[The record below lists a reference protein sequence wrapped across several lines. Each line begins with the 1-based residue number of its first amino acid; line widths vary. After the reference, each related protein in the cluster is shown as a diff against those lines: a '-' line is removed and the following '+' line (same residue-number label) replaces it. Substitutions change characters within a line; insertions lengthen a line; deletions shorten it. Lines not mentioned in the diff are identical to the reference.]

1 MPTLTRWMVKT
12 ALGWLVAGL
21 VLGVAM
27 QLPLAARV
35 PALAAVWPT
44 YLHLLVVGWLTQ
56 LVFGVAFWLFPRYSA
71 ERPRGSERLGW
82 AVYALV
88 NAALLLRLGAEPF
101 RAWAVVRPALALSAL
116 LHLAAVGL
124 FIVNTWP
131 RLKPRGQSG

>member
-1 MPTLTRWMVKT
+1 MPALTRWMVKT
-12 ALGWLVAGL
+12 ALAWLIAALILGL
-21 VLGVAM
+21 AM
-27 QLPLAARV
+27 QLPAAARV

-71 ERPRGSERLGW
+71 ERPRGSERIGW
-82 AVYALV
+82 AVYGLV

-101 RAWAVVRPALALSAL
+101 RTTAAARPALLLSAA

-131 RLKPRGQSG
+131 RLKARGGTG